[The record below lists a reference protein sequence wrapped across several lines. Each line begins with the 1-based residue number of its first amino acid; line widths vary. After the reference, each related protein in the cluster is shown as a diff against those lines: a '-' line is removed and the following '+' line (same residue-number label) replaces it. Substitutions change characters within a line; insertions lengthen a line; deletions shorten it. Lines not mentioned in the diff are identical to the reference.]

1 VSFGLASVRRRRQWK
16 IFGFNFLVSIFSLAF
31 ELISCPKPVTNGTL
45 SILEHLSHKL
55 LQTSLSITV
64 SKKSEVNSSW
74 PISKGNSFANANS

>member
-16 IFGFNFLVSIFSLAF
+16 IFGFNFS
-31 ELISCPKPVTNGTL
+31 VTNGTL